1 MSIILIKDLAES
13 VDLDQEAMTA
23 ITGGARV
30 RAPQTYFERTTLG
43 DSRIFSYPK
52 RVGSQT
58 AGKGPGT
65 VGKDRAAQ
73 VAKKWL

>member
-13 VDLDQEAMTA
+13 VDLDREAMTA

-30 RAPQTYFERTTLG
+30 RTPQAYFQQSTLG

-52 RVGSQT
+52 GLAR
-58 AGKGPGT
+58 KPLE
-65 VGKDRAAQ
+65 KAQ
-73 VAKKWL
+73 GQSAKTGLLK